1 MENDITSSSVVG
13 AYCTLRSADGSK
25 FSSKCKKP
33 QRLHFG
39 SLRVRDNRIGSTTHP
54 YHELSNNGE
63 KFNNPIKSTESL
75 ELENDSI
82 HLMKQQAAM
91 TSQNDTAA
99 DDNGDKQTIE
109 SYSNDKV
116 DRRNTLASCRPS
128 TSSVAASTG
137 ANVLPSRPSSAA
149 NGSSLLMEF
158 KRLGSYCTLR
168 NEQKRKY
175 LLRTIS
181 NLRNTRND
189 ATLEQPFALGSYE
202 RIEDCLLELD
212 TYLEEIDQ
220 YGGFEQV
227 ANDDNDGINGVA
239 GIGGAVSSTETLLN
253 QRTIEENEEKEIL
266 KTIDALMANDDNV
279 SKNVVETYREE
290 IVDESGGASS
300 NELELHNCLEENS
313 NFVEE
318 VELHGDI
325 RRNLNRGHPYRN
337 TINFPGDIAVVTNS
351 GKFTP

>member
-1 MENDITSSSVVG
+1 MENDMTSSSVVG

-25 FSSKCKKP
+25 LSSKCKKP

-39 SLRVRDNRIGSTTHP
+39 SLRVRNNRIGSTTHP

-75 ELENDSI
+75 ELDE

-91 TSQNDTAA
+91 TSQNDMASN
-99 DDNGDKQTIE
+99 DNDDKQTIE

-128 TSSVAASTG
+128 TSSVAASAE
-137 ANVLPSRPSSAA
+137 ANVLPSRPASSAA

-212 TYLEEIDQ
+212 AYLEEIDQ

-227 ANDDNDGINGVA
+227 TNDDNDGINGVA
-239 GIGGAVSSTETLLN
+239 GIGGVVSSTETPMN
-253 QRTIEENEEKEIL
+253 QRTNEENEEKEIL
-266 KTIDALMANDDNV
+266 KTIDALMAADVNDN
-279 SKNVVETYREE
+279 KNVVETYREE
-290 IVDESGGASS
+290 IVDELGGASS

-313 NFVEE
+313 NFVDE